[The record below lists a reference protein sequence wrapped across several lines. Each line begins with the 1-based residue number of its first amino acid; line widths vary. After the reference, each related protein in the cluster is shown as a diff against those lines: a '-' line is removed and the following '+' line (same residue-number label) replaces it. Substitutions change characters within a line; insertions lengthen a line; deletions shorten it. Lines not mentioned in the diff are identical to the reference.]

1 MASPP
6 PHPAAVGDDSVS
18 VPVVSSSNPTSNVAS
33 AVTRLGSVFRR
44 AISPQISQTQHTT
57 QLEAIPRMQPQTS
70 SQSLNQGGN
79 PAISESANSAEA
91 VLPQPP
97 LPCVPE
103 QHQHTQV
110 VGATLGQASGATLAG
125 AQQGAS
131 TGCGAAAL
139 PAISSFRPQP
149 FVSSA
154 ALPVVPPLG
163 VITVRYYAESKIEAP
178 ELPIAL
184 SVRSHT
190 STTARLSQ
198 LLDMAKEPNIPMPVA
213 LAVELRRLRTRAEVA
228 ALRWASV

>member
-1 MASPP
+1 MRLFVVACWVGRTARAMASPP

-79 PAISESANSAEA
+79 PTMSESTNSAEA

-97 LPCVPE
+97 LPRVPE

-110 VGATLGQASGATLAG
+110 ASAILGQASTSTAATK
-125 AQQGAS
+125 
-131 TGCGAAAL
+131 AAHAHAPEPCQARARGL
-139 PAISSFRPQP
+139 PA
-149 FVSSA
+149 
-154 ALPVVPPLG
+154 L
-163 VITVRYYAESKIEAP
+163 E
-178 ELPIAL
+178 
-184 SVRSHT
+184 
-190 STTARLSQ
+190 
-198 LLDMAKEPNIPMPVA
+198 
-213 LAVELRRLRTRAEVA
+213 
-228 ALRWASV
+228 